1 MIATPSTEI
10 HSIQLRGKRFSF
22 DSPVVMGIL
31 NVNDASFFSGSR
43 VNEQNII
50 ALAQKHIDDGA
61 TFLDVGAT
69 STKPGETISDPDE
82 EWKRLDGALQLLKRA
97 FPEVYIS
104 IDTYHGS
111 VAEKAIDAGADMIN
125 DISAGSIDPQM
136 IKTVVRL
143 NVPYV
148 LMHMQGTPATM
159 QVSPSYKDV
168 IYEVFGALH
177 QHVDR
182 LRNAGLN
189 DIIVDPGFGF
199 GKTLEHNYQLLQQL
213 EVFHKLKTPLLVG
226 LSRKSMITRLLNVN
240 AEEALN
246 GTTVLNTLSL
256 QKGAHIL
263 RVHDVKPAIEAIR
276 ILQML
281 RSVKRK

>member
-1 MIATPSTEI
+1 
-10 HSIQLRGKRFSF
+10 
-22 DSPVVMGIL
+22 MGIL

-43 VNEQNII
+43 VNEQNIL
-50 ALAQKHIDDGA
+50 ALAQKHIDEGA

-69 STKPGETISDPDE
+69 STKPGEAISDPVE
-82 EWKRLDGALQLLKRA
+82 EWIRLNGALQLLKRA

-111 VAEKAIDAGADMIN
+111 IAEKAIDAGADIIN
-125 DISAGSIDPQM
+125 DISAGSIDPNM
-136 IKTVVRL
+136 IETVVRL

-148 LMHMQGTPATM
+148 LMHMQGRPDNM
-159 QVSPSYKDV
+159 QVAPTYKDV
-168 IYEVFGALH
+168 VYEVFGALH
-177 QHVDR
+177 QQVDR
-182 LRNAGLN
+182 LRNAGLS

-199 GKTLEHNYQLLQQL
+199 GKTVEHNYQLLQQL

-226 LSRKSMITRLLNVN
+226 LSRKSMITRLLNVS
-240 AEEALN
+240 ADEALN
-246 GTTVLNTLSL
+246 GTIVLNTLSL

-263 RVHDVKPAIEAIR
+263 RVHDVKPAVEAIR